1 MHSIRR
7 YGHVLFVAILFAVNL
22 LIWQGVATSAEAPLL
37 TVAFLD
43 VGQGDSIYIEA
54 PNGNQ
59 LLVDAGAGRE
69 VLSELAE
76 VMPVGDRSLDAV
88 IGTHPDK
95 DHIGGLLDV
104 IRSYEVGQYLEP
116 GVPADTLIYE
126 ELKRAIAEK
135 GIPVTLARR
144 GMAIV
149 LDEANGVRLDILLP
163 DRDVSG
169 METNDASIVARLS
182 YASTSV
188 MLTGDAPTKAERHLV
203 SLGNDI
209 ASDILK
215 AGHHGS
221 RTSTGE
227 EFLRAVAPRYA
238 VISVGKS
245 NRYGHPHPEVLARL
259 VSFGIPALRTDEEG
273 TVVFMSDG
281 FSFVR
286 DR

>member
-7 YGHVLFVAILFAVNL
+7 YGHFFIVAILIAANA
-22 LIWQGVATSAEAPLL
+22 LIWRGVSTSAEAPLV

-43 VGQGDSIYIEA
+43 IGQGDSVYIEA

-59 LLVDAGAGRE
+59 LLIDGGEGGA

-76 VMPVGDRSLDAV
+76 VMPLGDRSLDIV

-104 IRSYEVGQYLEP
+104 VRSYDVGEFLEP
-116 GVPADTLIYE
+116 GVSADTLIYR
-126 ELKRAIAEK
+126 ELKKAIQEK

-144 GMAIV
+144 GMTLL
-149 LDEANGVRLDILLP
+149 LDEAYGVRLDILFP
-163 DRDVSG
+163 DRDVSDF
-169 METNDASIVARLS
+169 EANDASIVARLS

-188 MLTGDAPTKAERHLV
+188 MLTGDAPIKTERYLV
-203 SLGNDI
+203 SLDG
-209 ASDILK
+209 AELPSDILK

-221 RTSTGE
+221 RTSTSA
-227 EFLRAVAPRYA
+227 EFLAAVAPRYA
-238 VISVGKS
+238 IISSGKN
-245 NRYGHPHPEVLARL
+245 NRYGHPHQEVMALL
-259 VSFGIPALRTDEEG
+259 QTFGIETLRTDEEG
-273 TVVFMSDG
+273 TIVFLSDG

-286 DR
+286 E